1 MQVIFVITVPEIS
14 HFSTVIEFNIKVE
27 EKHDL
32 YSESYRS
39 IIANILTYS
48 TFL

>member
-14 HFSTVIEFNIKVE
+14 HFSTVIEFNIKIE

-32 YSESYRS
+32 YGESYLS
-39 IIANILTYS
+39 IIAIIHFYDA
-48 TFL
+48 

>member
-1 MQVIFVITVPEIS
+1 MQVIFVITVHEIS
-14 HFSTVIEFNIKVE
+14 HFSTVIEFNIKIE

-39 IIANILTYS
+39 IIAIIHFYDA
-48 TFL
+48 